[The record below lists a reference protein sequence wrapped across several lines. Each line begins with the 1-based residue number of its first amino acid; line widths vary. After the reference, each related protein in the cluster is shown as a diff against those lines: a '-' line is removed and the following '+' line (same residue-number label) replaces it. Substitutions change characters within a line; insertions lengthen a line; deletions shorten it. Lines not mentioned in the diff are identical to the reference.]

1 MSDIFIDIRGLIGTS
16 KPRFHDSFDE
26 EREKGR
32 RRREA
37 ALSFVSLEDR
47 GSKVAFR
54 ILFVLSNDSSPSR
67 DEGGKG
73 VKRGRNGNE
82 NENSWRYISS
92 VSFRFARRNDV
103 VSNIETMQFRILIYS
118 VADTRTISWPIDFF
132 P

>member
-1 MSDIFIDIRGLIGTS
+1 MSDIFIDIRGLIRTS
-16 KPRFHDSFDE
+16 KPRFHDPFDE

-37 ALSFVSLEDR
+37 ALSLVSLEDR

-54 ILFVLSNDSSPSR
+54 ILFVLSNDSSSSR

-73 VKRGRNGNE
+73 VKRGRNGKE

-92 VSFRFARRNDV
+92 VSFRFARR
-103 VSNIETMQFRILIYS
+103 IRGL
-118 VADTRTISWPIDFF
+118 
-132 P
+132 